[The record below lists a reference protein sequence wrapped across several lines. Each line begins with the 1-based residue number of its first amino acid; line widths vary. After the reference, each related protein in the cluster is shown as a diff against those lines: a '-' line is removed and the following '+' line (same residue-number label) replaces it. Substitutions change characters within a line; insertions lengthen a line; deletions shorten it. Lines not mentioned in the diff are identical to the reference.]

1 MSVFIPTIDFQQYD
15 EKDDA
20 ALEGL
25 ASQVSEALT
34 RSGFMKIM
42 NLGITSAQIDDIF
55 ALSKWFFS
63 LSEEEKSTSA
73 YVSAQENFGYQSLAL
88 EHLDPSKP
96 ADLKQTFTLRD
107 LLRHARP

>member
-34 RSGFMKIM
+34 RSGVHEDYESGNYI
-42 NLGITSAQIDDIF
+42 G
-55 ALSKWFFS
+55 
-63 LSEEEKSTSA
+63 
-73 YVSAQENFGYQSLAL
+73 
-88 EHLDPSKP
+88 
-96 ADLKQTFTLRD
+96 AD
-107 LLRHARP
+107 